1 MRASLSAKGERCS
14 PFLLNKAPTYN
25 KLAFFCFVKIANCS
39 RFLEETKRSVNGG
52 ICPAGS
58 DERCSSMS
66 FPFLVKDAT
75 HQSQVLGNKIS
86 LTPFNFKSENILCRH
101 ADVEPDGLQGWA
113 NPKHI
118 PSSFLSVSSSS
129 AFNSRIIGF
138 ISSLAASR
146 GRLLSQPHIFP

>member
-1 MRASLSAKGERCS
+1 
-14 PFLLNKAPTYN
+14 
-25 KLAFFCFVKIANCS
+25 
-39 RFLEETKRSVNGG
+39 VNGG

-58 DERCSSMS
+58 DEICSSMS

-101 ADVEPDGLQGWA
+101 ADVDPDGLQGWA

-138 ISSLAASR
+138 ISLLAASR
-146 GRLLSQPHIFP
+146 GRHLSQPHIFP